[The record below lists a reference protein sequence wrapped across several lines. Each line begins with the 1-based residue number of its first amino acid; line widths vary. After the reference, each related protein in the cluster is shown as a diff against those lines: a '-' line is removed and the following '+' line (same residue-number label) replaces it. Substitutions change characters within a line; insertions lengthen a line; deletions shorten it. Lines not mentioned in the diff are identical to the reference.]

1 MFLAFVSETK
11 RFVRLFD
18 SLYLAIFSF
27 IDYADAAVFIGIPE
41 FLNSGRKSWTQ
52 GSGLSKMNGCG

>member
-41 FLNSGRKSWTQ
+41 FLNSGHKSWTQ
-52 GSGLSKMNGCG
+52 ALDFRK